1 MDILLLKSFGATHS
15 LIIFT
20 VYSMT
25 SSTLRDFENLWV
37 STKHTSDLYKN
48 SIPHATAQSLEPQKL
63 SSTKCK
69 PKPKP
74 DNSKSHERV
83 CNIGISNS
91 KYYNKKSSKTIIP
104 LGRWENE
111 QMKKGVGFGTGA
123 PDLTSVDPI
132 NEVVQE
138 KCAVDD
144 YIPKFVMPDISIAAI
159 ENEIIG
165 EINSLK
171 LVLSENEMDLKS
183 TVDALEASEANIAK
197 YETKT
202 VELSSGFTFYQQT
215 KGYINDYSHLLS
227 LKIEAIEQVEV
238 DIYTLFGK
246 KCNDARDARRLLQQ
260 KLSVQLGIIKSQV
273 SYNNRL

>member
-1 MDILLLKSFGATHS
+1 MDILLKSFGATHS
-15 LIIFT
+15 LFILT

-111 QMKKGVGFGTGA
+111 QIKKGVGFGTGA

-138 KCAVDD
+138 KCAVDA
-144 YIPKFVMPDISIAAI
+144 SI
-159 ENEIIG
+159 G
-165 EINSLK
+165 RRT
-171 LVLSENEMDLKS
+171 LVSFRGGP
-183 TVDALEASEANIAK
+183 V
-197 YETKT
+197 
-202 VELSSGFTFYQQT
+202 
-215 KGYINDYSHLLS
+215 
-227 LKIEAIEQVEV
+227 
-238 DIYTLFGK
+238 
-246 KCNDARDARRLLQQ
+246 
-260 KLSVQLGIIKSQV
+260 
-273 SYNNRL
+273 